1 MVKITLDLLR
11 KRSEHNDS
19 ILDTL
24 EEIAL
29 HQYMIRKI
37 ELIGDV
43 CRNLQILLLQNNKI
57 RRIENLSTLKK
68 LKYLNLAINRIAK
81 LENLASLESLE
92 KLDLTAN
99 YIHNY
104 LDFATLGHL
113 TRLTELYV
121 VGNPLTTYPYWR
133 EYLITVLPH
142 LEKLDGHEITR
153 TDRILA
159 NSIYNEHLIEITAMS
174 FRERDL
180 PQWDQDSDNSDYE
193 DRDANIKVKRAAE
206 ETASAEYRNK
216 NIMPEERRRPPRT
229 VDPTTGLV
237 KQYNELGFA
246 FQFDEDAIKRELCCK
261 IMVPIH
267 MQTTLLDIDV
277 DPFSILLISKESKKQ
292 MQIAW
297 PYEVFADSVVCRRIT
312 STGALKIYAR
322 VVNPSALQEGLWVP
336 PSKEPITQHPVI
348 ITQNKDLRKLEP
360 VVYTQDISDSDVD
373 GSIPS
378 DLPELEGV

>member
-57 RRIENLSTLKK
+57 RRIENLTTLKK
-68 LKYLNLAINRIAK
+68 LKYLNLAINRITK
-81 LENLASLESLE
+81 LENLAPLESLE

-104 LDFATLGHL
+104 LDFVTIGHL

-133 EYLITVLPH
+133 EYIITVLPH

-153 TDRILA
+153 TDRIVA
-159 NSIYNEHLIEITAMS
+159 NSIYNEHLNEIITMS
-174 FRERDL
+174 FREKDL
-180 PQWDQDSDNSDYE
+180 PQWDKDSDNSDYE

-206 ETASAEYRNK
+206 ETATSEYRNK
-216 NIMPEERRRPPRT
+216 NILPEERRRPPRT
-229 VDPTTGLV
+229 VDPNTGMV
-237 KQYNELGFA
+237 RQYNELGFG
-246 FQFDEDAIKRELCCK
+246 FQFDENASKNELCCK
-261 IMVPIH
+261 VMVPIN
-267 MQTTLLDIDV
+267 MQTNLLDIDV
-277 DPFSILLISKESKKQ
+277 DPFSILLTSKESKKQ

-297 PYEVFADSVVCRRIT
+297 PYEVFTDSVVCRRIT

-322 VVNPSALQEGLWVP
+322 VVNPSALHEGLWAP
-336 PSKEPITQHPVI
+336 LSKEPVKQDPVVI
-348 ITQNKDLRKLEP
+348 EADKDTRKLDS
-360 VVYTQDISDSDVD
+360 VVHTHDISDSDIE

>member
-1 MVKITLDLLR
+1 MVKITLELLR

-68 LKYLNLAINRIAK
+68 LKYLNLAINRVAK

-113 TRLTELYV
+113 SRLTELYV

-159 NSIYNEHLIEITAMS
+159 SSIYNEHLAEITATS
-174 FRERDL
+174 FREYDT
-180 PQWDQDSDNSDYE
+180 PHWDEDSDNSDYE

-206 ETASAEYRNK
+206 ETASAEYRNR
-216 NIMPEERRRPPRT
+216 NILPEERHRPPRT
-229 VDPTTGLV
+229 VDPSTGLV
-237 KQYNELGFA
+237 RQYNELGFT
-246 FQFDEDAIKRELCCK
+246 FQFEEDASKREICCK

-267 MQTTLLDIDV
+267 MQTNLLEIDV

-297 PYEVFADSVVCRRIT
+297 PYEIFADSVVCRRIT
-312 STGALKIYAR
+312 STGALKIYVR
-322 VVNPSALQEGLWVP
+322 VVDPSVLQEGIWASS
-336 PSKEPITQHPVI
+336 SKQPTNQTPVVI
-348 ITQNKDLRKLEP
+348 ASNKDVRKLEP
-360 VVYTQDISDSDVD
+360 VVHTQDVSDSDIE